1 MKPTALIVSITSD
14 IGTALAKRLVSK
26 NWQVYGTYRTQSSQ
40 SNELKNSEVDL
51 IELDLADGKSF
62 TKCIEE
68 LKQKNINWDWLVF
81 CPGILTPLAKFAQS
95 NFAEWKS
102 SLDVN
107 FSQPLHFLHA
117 ALSFR
122 NAANKNS
129 GVLFFAGGGTNNAP
143 ESMSAYTIAK
153 IALIK
158 MCELLDA
165 EMPEIKFSILGPG
178 WVKTKIHQAVLDAK
192 ENAGIA
198 YDRTVEKFASDD
210 FVPIE
215 QVLDCCEWI
224 FEQPREIV
232 GGRNFSA
239 QYDEFD
245 SEELI
250 DQLKSDPDLYKL
262 RRAGNNLSETKAK
275 IGMRH
280 NL

>member
-107 FSQPLHFLHA
+107 FSQPFT
-117 ALSFR
+117 
-122 NAANKNS
+122 
-129 GVLFFAGGGTNNAP
+129 FFACGTF
-143 ESMSAYTIAK
+143 
-153 IALIK
+153 
-158 MCELLDA
+158 
-165 EMPEIKFSILGPG
+165 FS
-178 WVKTKIHQAVLDAK
+178 
-192 ENAGIA
+192 
-198 YDRTVEKFASDD
+198 
-210 FVPIE
+210 
-215 QVLDCCEWI
+215 
-224 FEQPREIV
+224 
-232 GGRNFSA
+232 
-239 QYDEFD
+239 
-245 SEELI
+245 
-250 DQLKSDPDLYKL
+250 
-262 RRAGNNLSETKAK
+262 
-275 IGMRH
+275 
-280 NL
+280 